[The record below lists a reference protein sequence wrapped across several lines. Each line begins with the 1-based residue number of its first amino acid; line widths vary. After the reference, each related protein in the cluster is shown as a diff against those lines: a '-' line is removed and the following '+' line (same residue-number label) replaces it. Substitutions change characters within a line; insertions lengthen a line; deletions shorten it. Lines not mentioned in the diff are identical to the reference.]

1 MKNLL
6 LAITIAMFGFS
17 VNAQDKDKNAKVA
30 FHVDGN
36 CEMCKKR
43 IEKAAFSTPGVKSA
57 TWDISTETLTLI
69 INEEKTSVETV
80 QKAVAKAGHDN
91 EGVKATAEEYS
102 KLHACCAY
110 ERTE

>member
-6 LAITIAMFGFS
+6 LAVTIALFGFS
-17 VNAQDKDKNAKVA
+17 AHAQNKDKNAKVA

-43 IEKAAFSTPGVKSA
+43 IEKAAIATPGVKSA
-57 TWDISTETLTLI
+57 TWDISTETLSLI
-69 INEEKTSVETV
+69 INEEKTNVETV
-80 QKAVAKAGHDN
+80 QKAIAKVGHDN
-91 EGVKATAEEYS
+91 EGVKATAEDYS
-102 KLHACCAY
+102 KLHTCCAY